1 MQVVFPMSIGR
12 KGEKMDRRDYKRYK
26 QIKLELQ
33 RLEQDE
39 SDTLNEISDLIKQR
53 KTKGLKYLYSRLEH
67 IITLKCLRET
77 IREELLLP
85 KWIKMENGMQPL
97 LDWWHENY
105 EMVEDYAEVE
115 EHIAMYLTDNYNHNV
130 YGFDY
135 FVKGKDIYVTNIIW
149 NENQILVS
157 DLKHKAK
164 TDIVKNDFVEII
176 KSNMDKCWYLTD
188 KRNGYTTTRTTL
200 RETIEWLESRYYM

>member
-1 MQVVFPMSIGR
+1 MQVVFLMSIRR
-12 KGEKMDRRDYKRYK
+12 KDKIMNKRDYKRYK

-33 RLEQDE
+33 QLEQDE
-39 SDTLNEISDLIKQR
+39 NDTLNEISDLIKQR
-53 KTKGLKYLYSRLEH
+53 NTKGLKYLYSRLEH
-67 IITLKCLRET
+67 IIALKCLRET

-176 KSNMDKCWYLTD
+176 KSNTDKCWYLTD
-188 KRNGYTTTRTTL
+188 KRNGYTTSRTTL
-200 RETIEWLESRYYM
+200 RETIEWLEKHYYM